1 MNSFYHGD
9 EPIKFTTYEY
19 VIGGKLVEG
28 KARISE
34 HYRTLM
40 EDGDEDAID
49 KVKQDLLN
57 QMLMFMLK
65 NKLVEFT
72 WKDDHV
78 SGDRMIM
85 LRTYVTPNDQVKILR
100 LANKI

>member
-1 MNSFYHGD
+1 MSSFYYGD
-9 EPIKFTTYEY
+9 EPIKFTTHDY

-28 KARISE
+28 KARVSE

-40 EDGDEDAID
+40 ESGDQDAID
-49 KVKQDLLN
+49 GLKQDLLR
-57 QMLMFMLK
+57 QMLNFMLE

-72 WKDDHV
+72 WKDDHM

-85 LRTYVTPNDQVKILR
+85 LRMYVAPNDQVKILR

>member
-1 MNSFYHGD
+1 MSMYAGD
-9 EPIKFTTYEY
+9 MPITFTTHDYA
-19 VIGGKLVEG
+19 IGGKLVQGEA
-28 KARISE
+28 KVTE

-40 EDGDEDAID
+40 ESGDQDAID
-49 KVKQDLLN
+49 ELKQDLLN

>member
-1 MNSFYHGD
+1 MYAGD
-9 EPIKFTTYEY
+9 MPITFTTHDYA
-19 VIGGKLVEG
+19 IGGKLVQGEA
-28 KARISE
+28 KVTE

-40 EDGDEDAID
+40 ESGDQDAID
-49 KVKQDLLN
+49 ELKQDLLN